1 MFGSMKKQ
9 IAVLLVIF
17 LLFLQNGCLRT
28 YYPALSHS
36 SAPPLVAETN
46 NAFDVSSKYL
56 GTDFTIAKGSYDN
69 ELVKLMRINFLLVNT
84 QDHTNFNLE
93 GFGYT
98 GNYRV
103 SGLDAIYDGNKS
115 LLGFGANAKFNV
127 NFKFNKVKI
136 GMGLNLGAG
145 LEFGE
150 YYQFRKDAEA
160 AHRISDENN
169 LIFVLLYGTP
179 MVSYEF
185 TESTI
190 LSLQASAGLPG
201 VLTPSLVL
209 NHNKISYWV
218 CWLPDKN
225 ISENYYGTRITFGV
239 MIGLQDLNLKF

>member
-1 MFGSMKKQ
+1 MKKQ
-9 IAVLLVIF
+9 IALVLVIS
-17 LLFLQNGCLRT
+17 LLSLQNGCLRT
-28 YYPALSHS
+28 YYPAVYHS
-36 SAPPLVAETN
+36 SAPPLVTETN
-46 NAFDVSSKYL
+46 NAVDVSSKYL

-69 ELVKLMRINFLLVNT
+69 ELVQLMRINFLLVNT

-103 SGLDAIYDGNKS
+103 SGLDAIYDGDKS
-115 LLGFGANAKFNV
+115 LFGIGVNAKINV

-136 GMGLNLGAG
+136 GMGLNLGG
-145 LEFGE
+145 GIEFGE
-150 YYQFRKDAEA
+150 YYQFRKEAEG

-169 LIFVLLYGTP
+169 LMFVLFYGTP

-209 NHNKISYWV
+209 NHNKISYWIS
-218 CWLPDKN
+218 WLPDKN

-239 MIGLQDLNLKF
+239 MIGLQDLHLNF

>member
-1 MFGSMKKQ
+1 M
-9 IAVLLVIF
+9 
-17 LLFLQNGCLRT
+17 
-28 YYPALSHS
+28 
-36 SAPPLVAETN
+36 
-46 NAFDVSSKYL
+46 
-56 GTDFTIAKGSYDN
+56 GSYPN
-69 ELVKLMRINFLLVNT
+69 ESVQLMRINFLLVNT

-103 SGLDAIYDGNKS
+103 SGLDAIYDGDKS
-115 LLGFGANAKFNV
+115 LFGIGVNAKINV

-136 GMGLNLGAG
+136 GMGLNLGG
-145 LEFGE
+145 GIEFGE
-150 YYQFRKDAEA
+150 YYQFRKDAEGA
-160 AHRISDENN
+160 NRISDENN
-169 LIFVLLYGTP
+169 LIFVLFYGTP

-190 LSLQASAGLPG
+190 LSLQASAGVPG
-201 VLTPSLVL
+201 VITPSLIL
-209 NHNKISYWV
+209 NHKKISYWI